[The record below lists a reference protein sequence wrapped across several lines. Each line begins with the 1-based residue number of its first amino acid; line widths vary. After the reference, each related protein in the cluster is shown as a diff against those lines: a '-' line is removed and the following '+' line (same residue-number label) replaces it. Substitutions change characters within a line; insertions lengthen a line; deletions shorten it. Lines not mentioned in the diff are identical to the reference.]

1 MLSAAAG
8 LTLLAGISP
17 DGSYLSDV
25 LPGGVLATLGVGCS
39 LVPATIVAVR
49 GVHTAESGLAS
60 GIVNTSRLAGGT
72 LGLAALTTLATS
84 HTNAQLASGS
94 GSLSALTS
102 GYEVAFLLGGA
113 CCVLGAIRRGAAA
126 RAPGRRF
133 GRRPR
138 TGLSRPL

>member
-8 LTLLAGISP
+8 LALLAGISP

-39 LVPATIVAVR
+39 LDPATIVAVR
-49 GVHTAESGLAS
+49 GVPTAESGLAS

-72 LGLAALTTLATS
+72 LGLAALTTS

-102 GYEVAFLLGGA
+102 GYEVAFLLGAA
-113 CCVLGAIRRGAAA
+113 CCVLGAIVAGALLREPRGLGSAGDLEPA
-126 RAPGRRF
+126 
-133 GRRPR
+133 
-138 TGLSRPL
+138 